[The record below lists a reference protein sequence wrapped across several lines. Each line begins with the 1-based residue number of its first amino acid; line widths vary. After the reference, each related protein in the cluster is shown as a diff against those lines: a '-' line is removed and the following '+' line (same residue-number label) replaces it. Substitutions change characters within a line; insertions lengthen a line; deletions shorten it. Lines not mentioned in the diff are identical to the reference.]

1 MASTAYET
9 ENRHAARDRKIEW
22 SEREG
27 TRACVCVGGGGGVG
41 VCGPHSIVMY
51 SVLRSAQS
59 RFYPRVQRSP
69 KKGCEQSREM

>member
-27 TRACVCVGGGGGVG
+27 TRACVCVCGGGGLAVA
-41 VCGPHSIVMY
+41 VPI
-51 SVLRSAQS
+51 
-59 RFYPRVQRSP
+59 P
-69 KKGCEQSREM
+69 